1 MNFQKTNIKDVYIIK
16 LEPQMDDR
24 GYFMRTFDED
34 LVRRGID
41 RFSIKQA
48 SQAVTKRAGTIR
60 GLHYQKDPKEE
71 AKIVRCVKGKIY
83 DVAVDLRPNSPDYK
97 RWISVELKEDNYTA
111 LYIPKGCAHGFQTL
125 TDDVVVEYL
134 INEEYVPELSAGI
147 RYDDPEIAV
156 AWPMRNPILS
166 EKDQALPVLTPN
178 Q

>member
-1 MNFQKTNIKDVYIIK
+1 M
-16 LEPQMDDR
+16 
-24 GYFMRTFDED
+24 
-34 LVRRGID
+34 
-41 RFSIKQA
+41 
-48 SQAVTKRAGTIR
+48 
-60 GLHYQKDPKEE
+60 
-71 AKIVRCVKGKIY
+71 
-83 DVAVDLRPNSPDYK
+83 
-97 RWISVELKEDNYTA
+97 ELKEDNYTA